1 MGPEMKRRYFVTLLL
16 LCCALYGKSM
26 AQPKLEIVEGTTLD
40 FGSVNKG
47 EIITKDITLKNTG
60 TETLL
65 IGQVQ
70 ASCGCTGTLVSSDH
84 IAPGKTG
91 SLQITFNSK
100 NFSGPV
106 HKSITINS
114 NAGSDAKTVLQFAV
128 TVIEEVKVLSGY
140 FMFRDA
146 MVGRASTYS
155 IKVRNEGAEAFEITG
170 SKTQLGGFSIKLPT
184 KPIMPGESVDIV
196 ATLTPKAV
204 TTLSDGVFLTTTNAH
219 QPEVYVRILGNVKE
233 FKFE

>member
-1 MGPEMKRRYFVTLLL
+1 MKRRYLVTLML
-16 LCCALYGKSM
+16 LCCALHSRSV
-26 AQPKLEIVEGTTLD
+26 AQPKLEIVEGTALD
-40 FGSVNKG
+40 FGSINRG
-47 EIITKDITLKNTG
+47 EVITRDITLRNAG
-60 TETLL
+60 TETLV
-65 IGQVQ
+65 IGRAE

-84 IAPGKTG
+84 IAPGETG
-91 SLQITFNSK
+91 SLQIMFNSK

-114 NAGSDAKTVLQFAV
+114 NAGEAAKTVLAF
-128 TVIEEVKVLSGY
+128 TVNVIDEVKVLPGY

-155 IKVRNEGAEAFEITG
+155 IKVRNEGTEAFEIIG
-170 SKTQLGGFSIKLPT
+170 SKTQLEGFSIKLPT
-184 KPIMPGESVDIV
+184 NPIKPGESVDIV

-204 TTLSDGVFLTTTNAH
+204 ATLSDGVSLTTTNTH
-219 QPEVYVRILGNVKE
+219 QPEVYIRILGNVKE